1 MLTPVR
7 SQLSWQR
14 SLGAPDAASSRR
26 RAPRGLIKLGLVA
39 SVAVLAL
46 GCSASGLVDETEN
59 AVVLVLNS
67 ITPTTEHAFGD
78 VITNGTIFDDTVE
91 VKFSA
96 HLKAPIATDP
106 LNFTPELQDI
116 VLERYEVTYTRTD
129 GGTAVP
135 PGFVRGLTARVRLTA
150 LGSGELKETVVS
162 LVIFPN
168 TTKAQPPISYLIA
181 PGSEPDTNYTNI
193 QVNARV
199 QFFGKTLAGDEVT
212 VVGFI
217 GINLA
222 DFGDPEGSGS

>member
-14 SLGAPDAASSRR
+14 SLGAPDGASSWR
-26 RAPRGLIKLGLVA
+26 RASRGLKRLGLVA
-39 SVAVLAL
+39 AVAVLAL
-46 GCSASGLVDETEN
+46 GCSAAGLVDESQN
-59 AVVLVLNS
+59 AVILVLNG
-67 ITPTTEHAFGD
+67 ITPSTEHAFGD

-91 VKFSA
+91 VQFSA
-96 HLKAPIATDP
+96 HLKAPISTEP
-106 LNFTPELQDI
+106 LVSTPELQDI

-135 PGFVRGLTARVRLTA
+135 PGFVRGLTARVRLTE
-150 LGSGELKETVVS
+150 LGAVDLEVTEANLI
-162 LVIFPN
+162 IFPN

-199 QFFGKTLAGDEVT
+199 QFFGKTLAGDEVS
-212 VVGFI
+212 VVGYI

-222 DFGDPEGSGS
+222 DFGDPE